1 MMYNVNR
8 DAIYK
13 NSSKIAIRFQSRVK
27 EIAASV
33 LFFVR
38 DKKKLV
44 LLVKKRA
51 LGGQSAS
58 SKVFYVRTGKGSVC
72 VYMCRVR
79 DNFDCLY
86 FFVVSFYYPFF
97 FVWGKKRF
105 DVGVFI
111 SWDKKTIVVVV
122 QKVAAFEREKKKNW
136 IHYLFFTRF
145 IKKPLPPV
153 LLVFKKDDDDDFDDD
168 NNALS
173 SSV

>member
-1 MMYNVNR
+1 MRYIKTRPKSQSAFKVALR
-8 DAIYK
+8 RSPLPFC
-13 NSSKIAIRFQSRVK
+13 SSF
-27 EIAASV
+27 ET
-33 LFFVR
+33 
-38 DKKKLV
+38 KKKLV

-97 FVWGKKRF
+97 FCLGKKRF
-105 DVGVFI
+105 DVGKYLFRET
-111 SWDKKTIVVVV
+111 KKHHRRRRRRP
-122 QKVAAFEREKKKNW
+122 KSGGFRREKKK
-136 IHYLFFTRF
+136 IGFTILHTLYKAF
-145 IKKPLPPV
+145 TAGV
-153 LLVFKKDDDDDFDDD
+153 VGVQKDDDDDFDDD